1 MKKIHMM
8 LIGAVVVVAIAV
20 GVSMQND
27 PTLGERLGD
36 AAEELG
42 DGVEEAS
49 EELDPNRTLGEE
61 IGDTIEDAG
70 DELQDAAD

>member
-1 MKKIHMM
+1 MKKIHMI

-20 GVSMQND
+20 GVTMQND

-36 AAEELG
+36 AAEEMG
-42 DGVEEAS
+42 DGVEEAT
-49 EELDPNRTLGEE
+49 EELDPNRTVGEE

-70 DELQDAAD
+70 DEIQDLAD